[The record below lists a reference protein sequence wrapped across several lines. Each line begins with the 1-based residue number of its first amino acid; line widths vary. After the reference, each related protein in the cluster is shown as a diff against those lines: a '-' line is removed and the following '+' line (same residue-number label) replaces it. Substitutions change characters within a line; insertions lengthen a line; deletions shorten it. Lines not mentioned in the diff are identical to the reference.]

1 MNELRSTEILDKEI
15 QADARKKAEKIVN
28 SSKEQRDA
36 ILNSVSERIEQAK
49 KERALKY
56 EEKIAAFEKDEEAS
70 IPLEKQRFFVTYAQV
85 SLEKAV
91 NDYIE
96 SLSEE
101 ELLEL
106 VLKPLTKY
114 EDKLKSKKVNA
125 YIYGFETGSVKKM
138 LEKQVTLASLQ
149 KTEFN
154 KIVVENSCGIKNKRG
169 IILETE
175 DKSIRCR
182 LTLSEVLGRVMNTYR
197 EELFDALFDGGSEK

>member
-154 KIVVENSCGIKNKRG
+154 KIVVENSCGIENKRG

-197 EELFDALFDGGSEK
+197 EELFDALFNGGSEK